1 MADAMTLSSDLS
13 DQYREHFESQLLTYA
28 VQATRKA
35 EFGQKAPLPKGV
47 GSKQI
52 SFFKYGAPTDTQIA
66 DLTNT
71 SAAETLSGS
80 GSGDAYNP
88 IDVFSTTGGSAD
100 SGVRQLSLAKVTATL
115 QQIGQVVV
123 ISDVLN
129 NTEFLNSLAQATKT
143 NGEDAALKCDN
154 IVKAE
159 LCNSTVP
166 TGSSDTEGGSTMFAG
181 TNISLTN
188 DASGARA
195 LPVTTASDVLDVVTQ
210 LRINRAPE
218 INGGYVS
225 IAAPQ
230 VLRDVMRD
238 SDWLNAATRS
248 NVGAL
253 YNGEVG
259 SLYGVRFVEDTNP
272 FRCGSGSAGAIGG
285 VDDIDTEDSE
295 GVAFCTFF
303 LGGEAFGVPA
313 LSGDSPMSP
322 SIQIVDTPDKKDP
335 LNQVVTVGFKT
346 MYTAK
351 RLTDAYFMRL
361 FSTAGFSG
369 L

>member
-13 DQYREHFESQLLTYA
+13 SQYREHFESQLLTYA

-52 SFFKYGAPTDTQIA
+52 SFFKYGAPDAGQIK
-66 DLTNT
+66 DLTDA
-71 SAAETLSGS
+71 SANETLASTVYS
-80 GSGDAYNP
+80 P
-88 IDVFSTTGGSAD
+88 IDVFSATAGDSMPNA
-100 SGVRQLSLAKVTATL
+100 SGVRQLSLSKVTATL

-129 NTEFLNSLAQATKT
+129 NTEFLNSLSQATKA
-143 NGEDAALKCDN
+143 NGEDAALKCDE
-154 IVKAE
+154 IVRNHIMRTVAGGGGAANLTSNAE
-159 LCNSTVP
+159 TAGANTL
-166 TGSSDTEGGSTMFAG
+166 FAG
-181 TNISLTN
+181 ANTSL
-188 DASGARA
+188 ASAS
-195 LPVTTASDVLDVVTQ
+195 LPVMVASDVLDVMTQ

-218 INGGYVS
+218 INGGYVCV
-225 IAAPQ
+225 AAPQ
-230 VLRDVMRD
+230 VLRDIMRD

-248 NVGAL
+248 NVSAL
-253 YNGEVG
+253 YNGEAG
-259 SLYGVRFVEDTNP
+259 SLYGVRFVEDTQPWRTGVSVDNHDTYSASGTA
-272 FRCGSGSAGAIGG
+272 FGSI
-285 VDDIDTEDSE
+285 
-295 GVAFCTFF
+295 F

-335 LNQVVTVGFKT
+335 LNQVITVGFKT

-351 RLTDAYFMRL
+351 TLTTGYYIRF
-361 FSTAGFSG
+361 FSTTGYAG

>member
-13 DQYREHFESQLLTYA
+13 TQYREHFENQLLTYA

-52 SFFKYGAPTDTQIA
+52 SFFKYGAPDAGQIKDLTDTSA
-66 DLTNT
+66 D
-71 SAAETLSGS
+71 ETLASTVY
-80 GSGDAYNP
+80 AP
-88 IDVFSTTGGSAD
+88 IDVFSTTAGDSMPNA
-100 SGVRQLSLAKVTATL
+100 SGVRQLSLSKVTATL

-129 NTEFLNSLAQATKT
+129 NTEFLNSLAQATKA
-143 NGEDAALKCDN
+143 NGEDAALKCDE
-154 IVKAE
+154 IVRNHIMRTVAGGGGAANLTANAE
-159 LCNSTVP
+159 TAGANTL
-166 TGSSDTEGGSTMFAG
+166 FAG
-181 TNISLTN
+181 ANTSL
-188 DASGARA
+188 ASAS
-195 LPVTTASDVLDVVTQ
+195 LPVMTASDVLDVMTQ

-218 INGGYVS
+218 INGGYVCV
-225 IAAPQ
+225 AAPQ
-230 VLRDVMRD
+230 VLRDIMRD

-253 YNGEVG
+253 YNGEAG
-259 SLYGVRFVEDTNP
+259 SLYGVRFVEDTQPWRTGVSVANHDTYSATGTA
-272 FRCGSGSAGAIGG
+272 FGSI
-285 VDDIDTEDSE
+285 
-295 GVAFCTFF
+295 F

-335 LNQVVTVGFKT
+335 LNQVITVGFKT

-351 RLTDAYFMRL
+351 TLTTGYYIRF
-361 FSTAGFSG
+361 FSTTGYAG

>member
-1 MADAMTLSSDLS
+1 MPDAMTLSSDLS
-13 DQYREHFESQLLTYA
+13 SQYREHFENQLLTYA

-47 GSKQI
+47 GSKEI
-52 SFFKYGAPTDTQIA
+52 SFFKYGAPDATQIA
-66 DLTNT
+66 NLTIAGTAGN
-71 SAAETLSGS
+71 ETIDSDGV
-80 GSGDAYNP
+80 YNP
-88 IDVFSTTGGSAD
+88 IDVFRTDGAAD
-100 SGVRQLSLAKVTATL
+100 ATGVRQLSLTKVTAKL

-159 LCNSTVP
+159 LSNATTP
-166 TGSSDTEGGSTMFAG
+166 TGGTNTEGGNTIFAG
-181 TNISLTN
+181 NADNVVGLDS
-188 DASGARA
+188 
-195 LPVTTASDVLDVVTQ
+195 VTGNSMTASSVLDAVTE
-210 LRINRAPE
+210 LRIKRAPE
-218 INGGYVS
+218 INGGYVC

-238 SDWLNAATRS
+238 DDWLAAATRS
-248 NVGAL
+248 NVSAL
-253 YNGEVG
+253 YNGEAG

-272 FRCGSGSAGAIGG
+272 FRCNMSAHG
-285 VDDIDTEDSE
+285 DIDTEVAA
-295 GVAFCTFF
+295 GVVFASFF

-335 LNQVVTVGFKT
+335 LNQVITVGFKT

-351 RLTDAYFMRL
+351 VLTSDYYIRM
-361 FSTAGFSG
+361 FSRAGFVG
-369 L
+369 IDAAA

>member
-13 DQYREHFESQLLTYA
+13 SQYREHFESQLLTYA

-35 EFGQKAPLPKGV
+35 EFGQKAPLPKGI

-52 SFFKYGAPTDTQIA
+52 SFFKYGAPSDTQIA

-71 SAAETLSGS
+71 SAAETVDTDGV
-80 GSGDAYNP
+80 YNP
-88 IDVFSTTGGSAD
+88 IDVFGSSASAAD
-100 SGVRQLSLAKVTATL
+100 SGVRELSLSKVTATL

-154 IVKAE
+154 IVRDQ
-159 LCNSTVP
+159 LCRTVAGGGGA
-166 TGSSDTEGGSTMFAG
+166 TNLSSGAEGGNTMFAG
-181 TNISLTN
+181 AAGNLSDL
-188 DASGARA
+188 SS
-195 LPVTTASDVLDVVTQ
+195 TATVCSAADVLDVVTQ

-225 IAAPQ
+225 VAAPQ
-230 VLRDVMRD
+230 VLRDLMRD
-238 SDWLNAATRS
+238 NDWLNAATRS

-272 FRCGSGSAGAIGG
+272 FRVLDAADANHDTFNAAG
-285 VDDIDTEDSE
+285 D
-295 GVAFCTFF
+295 AFCTLF

-335 LNQVVTVGFKT
+335 LNQVITVGFKT

-351 RLTDAYFMRL
+351 VLTPNYYIRYF
-361 FSTAGFSG
+361 SNVGYTG

>member
-1 MADAMTLSSDLS
+1 MADAMTLSSDLA
-13 DQYREHFESQLLTYA
+13 DQYREHFENQLLTYA

-52 SFFKYGAPTDTQIA
+52 SFFKYGAPDAGQIK
-66 DLTNT
+66 DLTDA
-71 SAAETLSGS
+71 SADETLASTVY
-80 GSGDAYNP
+80 AP
-88 IDVFSTTGGSAD
+88 IDVFSTTAGDSMPNA
-100 SGVRQLSLAKVTATL
+100 SGVRQLSLSKVTATL

-129 NTEFLNSLAQATKT
+129 NTEFLNSLSQATRT

-154 IVKAE
+154 IVKAA
-159 LCNSTVP
+159 LSSSSTP
-166 TGSSDTEGGSTMFAG
+166 TGADDTQGGSTIFAG
-181 TNISLTN
+181 
-188 DASGARA
+188 DADDVTA
-195 LPVTTASDVLDVVTQ
+195 LDAAHKLSAGDVLDVVTQ
-210 LRINRAPE
+210 LRIKRAPE
-218 INGGYVS
+218 INGGYVC

-230 VLRDVMRD
+230 VLRDIMRD
-238 SDWLNAATRS
+238 DDWLAAATRS

-253 YNGEVG
+253 YNGEAG

-272 FRCGSGSAGAIGG
+272 FRCNMSGVTDINTEAAAGDVFA
-285 VDDIDTEDSE
+285 S
-295 GVAFCTFF
+295 FF

-335 LNQVVTVGFKT
+335 LNQVITVGFKT
-346 MYTAK
+346 MYAAK
-351 RLTDAYFMRL
+351 VLTSDYYIRYFSR
-361 FSTAGFSG
+361 AGFAG
-369 L
+369 IDAAG

>member
-13 DQYREHFESQLLTYA
+13 TQYREHFENQLLTYA

-52 SFFKYGAPTDTQIA
+52 SFFKYGAPDDTKIA
-66 DLTNT
+66 DLTDTSGDETLASTAYVPVDVFNT
-71 SAAETLSGS
+71 SAGA
-80 GSGDAYNP
+80 GD
-88 IDVFSTTGGSAD
+88 
-100 SGVRQLSLAKVTATL
+100 GVRQLSLSKVTATL

-143 NGEDAALKCDN
+143 NGEDAALKCDG
-154 IVKAE
+154 IVRNQLCRSVAGGGGATNLTSNAE
-159 LCNSTVP
+159 TAGANTIFADDATKLTELAATDVLNA
-166 TGSSDTEGGSTMFAG
+166 SDT
-181 TNISLTN
+181 
-188 DASGARA
+188 
-195 LPVTTASDVLDVVTQ
+195 LDVVTQ
-210 LRINRAPE
+210 MRINRAPE
-218 INGGYVS
+218 INGGYVCV
-225 IAAPQ
+225 AAPQ
-230 VLRDVMRD
+230 VLRDIMRD
-238 SDWLNAATRS
+238 ADWLAAATRS

-272 FRCGSGSAGAIGG
+272 WRSGVANDAA
-285 VDDIDTEDSE
+285 IDTYSATGD
-295 GVAFCTFF
+295 GFATIF

-335 LNQVVTVGFKT
+335 LNQVITVGFKT

-351 RLTDAYFMRL
+351 VLTPNYYIRYF
-361 FSTAGFSG
+361 SKVGYTG

>member
-13 DQYREHFESQLLTYA
+13 SQYREHFESQLLTYA

-52 SFFKYGAPTDTQIA
+52 SFFKYGAPDAGQIKDLTDTSA
-66 DLTNT
+66 D
-71 SAAETLSGS
+71 ETLASTVY
-80 GSGDAYNP
+80 AP
-88 IDVFSTTGGSAD
+88 IDVFSSTAGDGMPNA

-115 QQIGQVVV
+115 QAIGQVVV

-143 NGEDAALKCDN
+143 NGEDAALKCDD
-154 IVKAE
+154 IVRNHIMRTTATTGGGADALTSHAE
-159 LCNSTVP
+159 TAGKNTLFADDATKLSELATTDVLNA
-166 TGSSDTEGGSTMFAG
+166 SDT
-181 TNISLTN
+181 
-188 DASGARA
+188 
-195 LPVTTASDVLDVVTQ
+195 LDVVTQ

-218 INGGYVS
+218 INGGYVC

-253 YNGEVG
+253 YNGEAG
-259 SLYGVRFVEDTNP
+259 SLYGVRFIEDTNP
-272 FRCGSGSAGAIGG
+272 WRTGLSDANHDTYSASGAAFGSI
-285 VDDIDTEDSE
+285 
-295 GVAFCTFF
+295 F

-322 SIQIVDTPDKKDP
+322 SIQIVDTPDKKAP

-351 RLTDAYFMRL
+351 VLTPGYYIRYFSR
-361 FSTAGFSG
+361 TGYAGV
-369 L
+369 

>member
-13 DQYREHFESQLLTYA
+13 SQYREHFESQLLTYA

-52 SFFKYGAPTDTQIA
+52 SFFKYGAPDAGQIKDLTDTSA
-66 DLTNT
+66 D
-71 SAAETLSGS
+71 ETLTSTVYS
-80 GSGDAYNP
+80 P
-88 IDVFSTTGGSAD
+88 IDVFASDAGDSMPNA
-100 SGVRQLSLAKVTATL
+100 SGVRQLSLSKVTATL

-143 NGEDAALKCDN
+143 NGEDAALKCDT
-154 IVKAE
+154 IVRNQLCRTVAGGGGATDLTSNAE
-159 LCNSTVP
+159 TAGANTL
-166 TGSSDTEGGSTMFAG
+166 FAG
-181 TNISLTN
+181 ANISLSN
-188 DASGARA
+188 NAGGANA
-195 LPVTTASDVLDVVTQ
+195 LPVTTASDVLDVMTQ

-218 INGGYVS
+218 INGGYVCV
-225 IAAPQ
+225 AAPQ
-230 VLRDVMRD
+230 VLRDIMRD
-238 SDWLNAATRS
+238 SDWIAAATRS

-253 YNGEVG
+253 YNGEAG
-259 SLYGVRFVEDTNP
+259 SLYGVRFVEDTQP
-272 FRCGSGSAGAIGG
+272 FRTGVVAGNH
-285 VDDIDTEDSE
+285 DTFSST
-295 GVAFCTFF
+295 GTAFCSLF

-346 MYTAK
+346 MYTSK
-351 RLTDAYFMRL
+351 VLTPNYYVRF
-361 FSTAGFSG
+361 FSTTGYAGV
-369 L
+369 

>member
-13 DQYREHFESQLLTYA
+13 SQYREHFESQLLTYA

-52 SFFKYGAPTDTQIA
+52 SFFKYGAPDSTQIA
-66 DLTNT
+66 DLTTGSPAAEVTTSTILPIDIFGT
-71 SAAETLSGS
+71 SA
-80 GSGDAYNP
+80 SGDG
-88 IDVFSTTGGSAD
+88 T
-100 SGVRQLSLAKVTATL
+100 GVRQLALSKVTADL

-123 ISDVLN
+123 LSDVLN

-154 IVKAE
+154 IVKAA
-159 LCNSTVP
+159 LSSSSTP
-166 TGSSDTEGGSTMFAG
+166 TGASDTQGGSTIFAG
-181 TNISLTN
+181 DADSATGLDSLTN
-188 DASGARA
+188 NIMS
-195 LPVTTASDVLDVVTQ
+195 ASDVLDVVTQ
-210 LRINRAPE
+210 LRIKRAPE
-218 INGGYVS
+218 INGGYVC

-230 VLRDVMRD
+230 VLRDIMRD
-238 SDWLNAATRS
+238 NDWLNAATRS

-272 FRCGSGSAGAIGG
+272 FRCAMSGAADINTETADG
-285 VDDIDTEDSE
+285 VVFAS
-295 GVAFCTFF
+295 FF

-335 LNQVVTVGFKT
+335 LNQVITVGFKT
-346 MYTAK
+346 MYAAK
-351 RLTDAYFMRL
+351 VLTSDYYIRYFSR
-361 FSTAGFSG
+361 AGFVG
-369 L
+369 IDAAG